1 MNDGN
6 GLEAT
11 RTPLRALTPEEF
23 LEKLRTALSRNGDF
37 PACAKIVT
45 ELRMLTSDPQT
56 TANQIAEVILREPSL
71 GVRVLHLVNSSF
83 YKRSKPITTISQAIV
98 QIGMK
103 PLAEM
108 CAGLVL
114 LQKFVTEARKG
125 SAFANCLRRTILTSL
140 LTSSLAQHSTSEAQG
155 KNAASKNAESGYLAG
170 TLAEM
175 GVLLMAYYFPQV
187 YENAVKRAEQKG
199 LDVADAIQ
207 QIVGLSTFQLSC
219 EVISTLNLPQYYADI
234 VSVAAQMSA
243 GTASSQAA
251 TPSDIRDSGRYLGA
265 ALTISEAIAANQPPE
280 KIIDAMTRA
289 QSEFGIKADAL
300 QTVINQLPQQLD
312 EHCSALQVS
321 LPELSP
327 ELSSIIVEG
336 AQPSTTRTVA
346 AEPAAPALG
355 AQQTAFDEYVNDI
368 KLALTNNEPTASIVT
383 SVMEVCAY
391 CLKFDRVILLLAG
404 QGRKNLVGRMM
415 LGQIPGV
422 DPTKVNRV
430 VDEEGSPY
438 APDVKAFLSG
448 IPVFQGDPVFDGG
461 WPIAAIPIG
470 SGKKA
475 VGVVYAE
482 RVGSDTQELTAQEQ
496 AAVAVLA
503 GLLEK
508 SVVRAANRVG

>member
-6 GLEAT
+6 GLYT
-11 RTPLRALTPEEF
+11 TQTPLRVLTPEEF

-37 PACAKIVT
+37 PASAKIVT

-56 TANQIAEVILREPSL
+56 TANQIAEVILREPTL

-83 YKRSKPITTISQAIV
+83 YKRAKPITTISQAIV

-114 LQKFVTEARKG
+114 LQKFVPEARKG
-125 SAFANCLRRTILTSL
+125 SAFANCLRKSIVTSL
-140 LTSSLAQHSTSEAQG
+140 LTSSLALHSTAETQN
-155 KNAASKNAESGYLAG
+155 KIAANKSAESGYLAG

-199 LDVADAIQ
+199 VDISQSIQ
-207 QIVGLSTFQLSC
+207 QLIGLSVAELSC
-219 EVISTLNLPQYYADI
+219 EVIRTLNLPQYYSDI
-234 VSVAAQMSA
+234 VS
-243 GTASSQAA
+243 TANSLTVGGE
-251 TPSDIRDSGRYLGA
+251 TPPTIAKELIDSGRYLGA
-265 ALTISEAIAANQPPE
+265 AMGISEAVASGQPSE
-280 KIIDAMTRA
+280 KILEAINSV
-289 QSEFGIKADAL
+289 QNNFNIKPETL
-300 QTVINQLPQQLD
+300 QIVVNSLPQQLED
-312 EHCSALQVS
+312 HCAALQVS
-321 LPELSP
+321 LPELDPQLAELEISGTAMVRNQTPAVPVGATP
-327 ELSSIIVEG
+327 E
-336 AQPSTTRTVA
+336 
-346 AEPAAPALG
+346 LG

-368 KLALTNNEPTASIVT
+368 KQAIANNEPTASIVT

-391 CLKFDRVILLLAG
+391 CLKFDRVLLLLAP
-404 QGRKNLVGRMM
+404 GRRTLVGRMV
-415 LGQIPGV
+415 LGQIPGI
-422 DPTKVNRV
+422 DPTKFTRSLE
-430 VDEEGSPY
+430 EEGNEY
-438 APDVKAFLSG
+438 APDVKAFNSG
-448 IPVFQGDPVFDGG
+448 IPVFQGDPLFPGG

-482 RVGSDTQELTAQEQ
+482 RVGGETQELTGQEQ

-503 GLLEK
+503 NLLDK
-508 SVVRAANRVG
+508 SVQRAANKVS

>member
-6 GLEAT
+6 GLDASK
-11 RTPLRALTPEEF
+11 TPMRVLTPEEF

-37 PACAKIVT
+37 PASAKIVT

-114 LQKFVTEARKG
+114 LQKFVPEARKG
-125 SAFANCLRRTILTSL
+125 SAFANCLRKTILTSL
-140 LTSSLAQHSTSEAQG
+140 ITSSLAQHSTTETQG
-155 KNAASKNAESGYLAG
+155 KNAASKSAESGYLAG

-199 LDVADAIQ
+199 LDVSDAIQ

-234 VSVAAQMSA
+234 VSAADNISS
-243 GTASSQAA
+243 GKDPTNTALPA
-251 TPSDIRDSGRYLGA
+251 DVLDSGRYLGA
-265 ALTISEAIAANQPPE
+265 ALNISESISTNQPPE
-280 KIIDAMTRA
+280 KIVEALARA
-289 QSEFGIKADAL
+289 QSTYNIKADTL
-300 QTVINQLPQQLD
+300 QTLINQLPQQLED
-312 EHCSALQVS
+312 HCSALQVS
-321 LPELSP
+321 LPELSQD
-327 ELSSIIVEG
+327 LVTIVVEG
-336 AQPSTTRTVA
+336 AQPAPARAHAS
-346 AEPAAPALG
+346 EPATPSLG

-368 KLALTNNEPTASIVT
+368 KLALSNNEPTASIVT

-404 QGRKNLVGRMM
+404 PGRRNLVGRMM
-415 LGQIPGV
+415 LGQVPGV
-422 DPTKVNRV
+422 DPTKVSRA
-430 VDEEGSPY
+430 VDESDSPY

-482 RVGSDTQELTAQEQ
+482 RVGGEAQELTSQEQ